1 MCNVKLESE
10 YSLEEPEFA
19 VQEECFDKLIIDCQ
33 VLTNL
38 TINEP
43 NHGMRLTNMWCGN
56 FNASQVI
63 I

>member
-43 NHGMRLTNMWCGN
+43 NHGMRLTNMW
-56 FNASQVI
+56 
-63 I
+63 